1 MSRFID
7 RTVAPVLALPRF
19 TKRLIALTIDL
30 SLSVLTVWIAFY
42 LRLGEW
48 VTLSDAGWPA
58 VVAAVL
64 LAPPIFIVFGLY
76 RAVFRYISWEALL
89 AIVQAVFVY
98 GLIYSAIFTAWR
110 IDGVPR
116 TIGLLQPA
124 LLLIAVGASRA
135 FGRYWLGG
143 MYRQWLGRKH
153 RNGIL
158 IYGAG
163 SAGRQ
168 LAAALGYT
176 SDMRVVGYV
185 DDDPELQGG
194 VIGGIRIW
202 PAGKLPDLVERLAV
216 GEIFLAIPSASRARR
231 NEILQ
236 IIREAGVS
244 VRTLPGLLDLAAGK
258 VTVTDIRPLEIEDL
272 LGRNA
277 VEPDFELLRQNIRE
291 RVVLVTGAGGSIGSE
306 LCRQILAQSPKR
318 LILLDSSEFA
328 LYAIHRELS
337 RAQTSG
343 MEPAAEIVPL
353 LGSVCDE
360 WRMRTIFSLWKPD
373 TVYHAAAY
381 KHVPLVEQNVV
392 EGVRNNVIGTLVT
405 ARLAGEFGTERFV
418 LISTDK
424 AVRPTNVMG
433 TSKRLAEMI
442 LQGLAA
448 ERTGTCFTMVRFGN
462 VLGSSGSV
470 VPLFRQQIAAGG
482 PVTVTH
488 REVIRYFMTIPE
500 AAQLVLQ
507 AGAMARGGEVF
518 VLDMGAPV
526 KILDLAVKMI
536 ELSGLRVRNEHCP
549 DGDVEIVFT
558 GLRSGEKLYEE
569 LLIGE
574 DPIATA
580 HPGVMMANEKFLP
593 LELLLKELM
602 TLGQALDRQD
612 SSAVSAILKSLVPE
626 YSPATDMVDCTHRV
640 EPTHTPAEPSSV
652 VPLRPSPA
660 RLTRQAQGL
669 AD

>member
-1 MSRFID
+1 MMDRFID
-7 RTVAPVLALPRF
+7 RTVAPVLALPRL
-19 TKRLIALTIDL
+19 TKRVIALTLDL

-58 VVAAVL
+58 VVVAVL

-143 MYRQWLGRKH
+143 MYRQWLDRKH

-168 LAAALGYT
+168 LAGALSHT
-176 SDMRVVGYV
+176 SDMRVVGYL
-185 DDDPELQGG
+185 DDDPELQGS

-202 PAGKLPDLVERLAV
+202 PSQRLPDLVERLAV

-231 NEILQ
+231 NQILHM
-236 IIREAGVS
+236 IRAAGVS

-272 LGRNA
+272 LGRNS
-277 VEPDFELLRQNIRE
+277 VEPDFELLRQNIRGQ
-291 RVVLVTGAGGSIGSE
+291 VVLVTGAGGSIGSE
-306 LCRQILAQSPKR
+306 LCRQILALGPER
-318 LILLDSSEFA
+318 LLLVDSSEFA
-328 LYAIHRELS
+328 LYGIHRELG
-337 RAQTSG
+337 RAQAG
-343 MEPAAEIVPL
+343 GVEPGAEIVPL
-353 LGSVCDE
+353 LASVCDE
-360 WRMRTIFSLWKPD
+360 MRMRTIFALWKPS

-381 KHVPLVEQNVV
+381 KHVPLVEQNIV

-405 ARLAGEFGTERFV
+405 AQLAAKAGVDRFV

-433 TSKRLAEMI
+433 TSKRLAEMV

-448 ERTGTCFTMVRFGN
+448 ESSRTCFTMVRFGN

-507 AGAMARGGEVF
+507 ASAMASGGEVF

-526 KILDLAVKMI
+526 KVLDLAVKMI
-536 ELSGLRVRNEHCP
+536 ELSGLKVRNDENP

-574 DPIATA
+574 NPIATA
-580 HPGVMMANEKFLP
+580 HPGVMMANETFLP
-593 LELLLKELM
+593 LDVLMDELANLRI
-602 TLGQALDRQD
+602 ALDRQD
-612 SSAVSAILKSLVPE
+612 SNAVSAILQSLVPE
-626 YSPATDMVDCTHRV
+626 YSPATDMVDWTQKMERTRS
-640 EPTHTPAEPSSV
+640 ESGTSEV
-652 VPLRPSPA
+652 VPLRGVMF
-660 RLTRQAQGL
+660 TRSTTRA
-669 AD
+669 

>member
-1 MSRFID
+1 MMDRFID
-7 RTVAPVLALPRF
+7 RTVAPVLALPRL
-19 TKRLIALTIDL
+19 TKRVIALTLDL

-58 VVAAVL
+58 VVVAVL

-143 MYRQWLGRKH
+143 MYRQWLDRKH

-168 LAAALGYT
+168 LAGALSHT
-176 SDMRVVGYV
+176 SDMRVVGYL
-185 DDDPELQGG
+185 DDDPELQGS

-202 PAGKLPDLVERLAV
+202 PSQRLPDLVERLAV

-231 NEILQ
+231 NQILHM
-236 IIREAGVS
+236 IRAAGVS

-272 LGRNA
+272 LGRNS
-277 VEPDFELLRQNIRE
+277 VEPDFELLRQNIRGQ
-291 RVVLVTGAGGSIGSE
+291 VVLVTGAGGSIGSE
-306 LCRQILAQSPKR
+306 LCRQILALGPER
-318 LILLDSSEFA
+318 LLLVDSSEFA
-328 LYAIHRELS
+328 LYGIHRELG
-337 RAQTSG
+337 RAQAG
-343 MEPAAEIVPL
+343 GVEPGAEIVPL
-353 LGSVCDE
+353 LASVCDE
-360 WRMRTIFSLWKPD
+360 MRMRTIFALWKPS

-381 KHVPLVEQNVV
+381 KHVPLVEQNIV

-405 ARLAGEFGTERFV
+405 AQLAAKAGVDRFV

-433 TSKRLAEMI
+433 TSKRLAEMV

-448 ERTGTCFTMVRFGN
+448 QSSRTCFTMVRFGN

-507 AGAMARGGEVF
+507 ASAMASGGEVF

-526 KILDLAVKMI
+526 KVLDLAVKMI
-536 ELSGLRVRNEHCP
+536 ELSGLKVRNDENP

-574 DPIATA
+574 NPIATA
-580 HPGVMMANEKFLP
+580 HPGVMMANETFLP
-593 LELLLKELM
+593 LDVLMDELANLRI
-602 TLGQALDRQD
+602 ALDRQD
-612 SSAVSAILKSLVPE
+612 SNAVSAILQSLVPE
-626 YSPATDMVDCTHRV
+626 YSPATDMVDWTQKMERTRSQSGTS
-640 EPTHTPAEPSSV
+640 EV
-652 VPLRPSPA
+652 VPLRGVMF
-660 RLTRQAQGL
+660 TRSTTRA
-669 AD
+669 